1 MNLVIVWTM
10 WFSIDYRSSFIINTD
25 IEFAPHILGN
35 YFMPLN
41 LMVHRH
47 HLSYNNYTIH
57 TSIHTCHYRD
67 THTDTCNIRRSR
79 VATTTSRSTWHVQ
92 GPRPNPPSTEA
103 APGQLAWPDWMS
115 DSWRALLKASLPTA
129 WQQARGRPMDPVRRA
144 ITSFAESLIWPTY
157 RQARTASSSL
167 WLSCRSGC
175 LTQPP
180 SLTSQRSG
188 TYISQRG
195 TETHWPTP
203 HVLTWY

>member
-10 WFSIDYRSSFIINTD
+10 RFSIDYRSSFIINTD

-35 YFMPLN
+35 TIFHIIIIQYIHQFIHVIIETLIQIPAIFEGAELLPLPPEVPG
-41 LMVHRH
+41 MSKVPDP
-47 HLSYNNYTIH
+47 IH
-57 TSIHTCHYRD
+57 PALR
-67 THTDTCNIRRSR
+67 
-79 VATTTSRSTWHVQ
+79 
-92 GPRPNPPSTEA
+92 
-103 APGQLAWPDWMS
+103 QLLVNQRPDWMS
-115 DSWRALLKASLPTA
+115 DNWRALLKASLPTA